1 MVKRYLDLRIGLK
14 FEWTLLSERVVY
26 AKLRESERERERERE
41 RGLCLVKI

>member
-1 MVKRYLDLRIGLK
+1 MVKRYLDLRIALK

-26 AKLRESERERERERE
+26 AKLRERERERE